1 MKKSHLFTPN
11 EAMLN
16 TGSSCDCR
24 WTNTMHRHT
33 HRFGVCNFKVRIS
46 LAPALVW
53 HTVWQSL
60 KSLLHTFVVSRLQS
74 KQTTT
79 GGIKVC
85 VTACASYLQHSAFCS
100 LRIFMAVRYAEN
112 LTLFRSAT
120 GRDRDREMKGGWTKR
135 KQRQKIRSATEIC
148 SLCRL
153 LLLFIA

>member
-1 MKKSHLFTPN
+1 MFEEVPPVHTKWGY
-11 EAMLN
+11 AQ
-16 TGSSCDCR
+16 
-24 WTNTMHRHT
+24 HRQQLWLSMDKYHAQTHT
-33 HRFGVCNFKVRIS
+33 HRFGVCNFKARIS

-60 KSLLHTFVVSRLQS
+60 KSLLHTLVVSRLQN

-148 SLCRL
+148 
-153 LLLFIA
+153 

>member
-33 HRFGVCNFKVRIS
+33 HRFGVCNFKARIS

-120 GRDRDREMKGGWTKR
+120 GRDRNREMKGRWTKR